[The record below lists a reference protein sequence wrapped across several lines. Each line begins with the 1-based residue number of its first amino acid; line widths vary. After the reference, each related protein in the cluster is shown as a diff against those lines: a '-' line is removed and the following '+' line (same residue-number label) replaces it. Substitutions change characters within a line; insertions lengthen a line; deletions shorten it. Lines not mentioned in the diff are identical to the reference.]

1 MAGLVGQT
9 GFFPGDRRLRELD
22 LLGDGLPLLNRLIPW
37 ERFRPILESVPKA
50 KPKGPGGRK
59 PYDRMLLFKMM
70 VLQQL
75 HNLSD
80 EQTEYQV
87 RDRLS
92 FQRFLGL
99 GLEEAVPDNTTLWL
113 FRESLAQ
120 AKLTERLFTAFH
132 AFLREAGYA
141 ARAGQ
146 IIDASFVTVPRQR
159 MHRKER
165 EQVNQGETPQT
176 WQDQPA
182 KRRQKDTDARWTKKN
197 GRSFFGYKNH
207 INVDKRHKLIHQYM
221 VTDAAVHGSASGPG
235 ESGRTG
241 FCGQRLSFN
250 GSGANA
256 MSKRL
261 PQPNPR
267 EGATQP
273 PLDQGPGVGQH
284 APVTPPRTG

>member
-1 MAGLVGQT
+1 MIT
-9 GFFPGDRRLRELD
+9 RRLRELD
-22 LLGDGLPLLNRLIPW
+22 LLGDGLPLLNLLIPW

-165 EQVNQGETPQT
+165 SCKRGRVGCWTIPLRSIAIMALLPKMETGL
-176 WQDQPA
+176 W
-182 KRRQKDTDARWTKKN
+182 RGQKHN
-197 GRSFFGYKNH
+197 Y
-207 INVDKRHKLIHQYM
+207 
-221 VTDAAVHGSASGPG
+221 
-235 ESGRTG
+235 
-241 FCGQRLSFN
+241 QRVR
-250 GSGANA
+250 GW
-256 MSKRL
+256 RI
-261 PQPNPR
+261 
-267 EGATQP
+267 T
-273 PLDQGPGVGQH
+273 
-284 APVTPPRTG
+284 

>member
-22 LLGDGLPLLNRLIPW
+22 LLGDGLPLLNRLVPW

-92 FQRFLGL
+92 FQRLPGS
-99 GLEEAVPDNTTLWL
+99 GLEESVPDHTTLWL

-120 AKLTERLFTAFH
+120 AKLTERLFTASI
-132 AFLREAGYA
+132 GK
-141 ARAGQ
+141 
-146 IIDASFVTVPRQR
+146 S
-159 MHRKER
+159 M
-165 EQVNQGETPQT
+165 
-176 WQDQPA
+176 
-182 KRRQKDTDARWTKKN
+182 RRR
-197 GRSFFGYKNH
+197 
-207 INVDKRHKLIHQYM
+207 
-221 VTDAAVHGSASGPG
+221 
-235 ESGRTG
+235 
-241 FCGQRLSFN
+241 
-250 GSGANA
+250 NA
-256 MSKRL
+256 
-261 PQPNPR
+261 
-267 EGATQP
+267 T
-273 PLDQGPGVGQH
+273 
-284 APVTPPRTG
+284 AP

>member
-99 GLEEAVPDNTTLWL
+99 GLEEAVPDHTTLWL

-146 IIDASFVTVPRQR
+146 IIDASFVTVPRQQ

-176 WQDQPA
+176 WQDQA
-182 KRRQKDTDARWTKKN
+182 RQAPPE
-197 GRSFFGYKNH
+197 
-207 INVDKRHKLIHQYM
+207 RH
-221 VTDAAVHGSASGPG
+221 
-235 ESGRTG
+235 R
-241 FCGQRLSFN
+241 C
-250 GSGANA
+250 
-256 MSKRL
+256 
-261 PQPNPR
+261 
-267 EGATQP
+267 
-273 PLDQGPGVGQH
+273 PLDQKERPQFLRIQEPYQRGQ
-284 APVTPPRTG
+284 APQTDSSVHGHGCRCA

>member
-207 INVDKRHKLIHQYM
+207 INVDKRHK
-221 VTDAAVHGSASGPG
+221 
-235 ESGRTG
+235 
-241 FCGQRLSFN
+241 
-250 GSGANA
+250 
-256 MSKRL
+256 
-261 PQPNPR
+261 
-267 EGATQP
+267 
-273 PLDQGPGVGQH
+273 
-284 APVTPPRTG
+284 